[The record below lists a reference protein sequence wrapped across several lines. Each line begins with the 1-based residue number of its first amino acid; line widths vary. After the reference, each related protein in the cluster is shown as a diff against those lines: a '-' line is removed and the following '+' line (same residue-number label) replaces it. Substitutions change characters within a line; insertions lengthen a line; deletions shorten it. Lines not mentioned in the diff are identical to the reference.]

1 MPTST
6 GRRRLRVL
14 IASPLEA
21 QQVDRI
27 AAADPERIEVIY
39 APDLLPAARYNADHE
54 GAPRDLDEHQRARWR
69 DLVANADVLF
79 DFDWERPQALP
90 ESAPNL
96 RWIQAT
102 SAGIGERVRR
112 LDLPKDSILLTTAAG
127 VHVQPLAE
135 FALLGALYFAKDLPM
150 LRQWQTEHRWDRH
163 CGRELA
169 RSRALIVGMGSI
181 GRRIAELLHAVGVE
195 VIGQRRSSHAEIPD
209 GVTRMITQDQL
220 DAELPHADY
229 LIIAAPGTPE
239 TDHLFDERRIGLL
252 QSSAVLINVGRGT
265 IVDEAAL
272 VRTLQDGRLR
282 GAALDV
288 FEQEPLPTDSPLWT
302 MPNVLMS
309 PHSASTVEQENER
322 IVDLFIENL
331 RRYLDGRPLLNRFD
345 YDRQY

>member
-1 MPTST
+1 MATST
-6 GRRRLRVL
+6 IQRRLRVL

-21 QQVDRI
+21 HQVDRI
-27 AAADPERIEVIY
+27 AAADWERLEVMY
-39 APDLLPAARYNADHE
+39 APDLLPVARYGADHE
-54 GAPRDLDEHQRARWR
+54 GTPRDLDEKQRARWW
-69 DLVANADVLF
+69 DLVASADVSF

-102 SAGIGERVRR
+102 SAGIGEYVRR

-127 VHVQPLAE
+127 IHAQPLAE
-135 FALLGALYFAKDLPM
+135 FALLGALYFAKDVPM
-150 LRQWQTEHRWDRH
+150 LRQWQAEHRWDRY

-169 RSRALIVGMGSI
+169 GSRALIAGMGSI
-181 GRRIAELLHAVGVE
+181 GRRIAELLHGVGVE
-195 VIGQRRSSHAEIPD
+195 VIGQRRSSHAEIPA

-220 DAELPHADY
+220 NAELPHVDY

-239 TDHLFDERRIGLL
+239 THHLFDERRLGLL
-252 QSSAVLINVGRGT
+252 PSSAVLINVGRGT
-265 IVDEAAL
+265 IVEEAPL
-272 VRTLQDGRLR
+272 VRALQDGRLR

-331 RRYLDGRPLLNRFD
+331 RRYLDGQPLLNQFH